1 MDSFIGLKQLFIQTL
16 IVQVKI
22 IRFDAISQDITS
34 KQVIESQQN
43 LLIKQSKHSAMGE
56 MISMITHQW
65 RQPLQAVSILVQ
77 KIPLTKMMGNK
88 SIDFRIFIKS

>member
-1 MDSFIGLKQLFIQTL
+1 
-16 IVQVKI
+16 
-22 IRFDAISQDITS
+22 
-34 KQVIESQQN
+34 
-43 LLIKQSKHSAMGE
+43 MGE